1 MTAENATNTI
11 IKKFKMIFAL
21 TMLVFACQL
30 AFGAHTVLAD
40 EETESTETETT
51 ETTESMGQQVIDY
64 ASQFIGNP
72 YRWGGSSLT
81 NGTDCSGFVMSVY
94 ANFGISLPHYSQS
107 MLSQGTAVA
116 SLAEAQPG
124 DILVYSGHTGLYLGN
139 GLMLSALGRKYGICV
154 SSATYKTIKGIRR
167 VI

>member
-1 MTAENATNTI
+1 MTAGNAKETTKETI
-11 IKKFKMIFAL
+11 IRKMKMFLVTAA
-21 TMLVFACQL
+21 LVFACQL
-30 AFGAHTVLAD
+30 AFGARTAHAA
-40 EETESTETETT
+40 ETP
-51 ETTESMGQQVIDY
+51 MGEQVIEY

-107 MLSQGTAVA
+107 MISQGTPVA
-116 SLAEAQPG
+116 SLAEARPG
-124 DILVYSGHTGLYLGN
+124 DILVYSGHTGLYLG
-139 GLMLSALGRKYGICV
+139 GGKMLSALGRSYGICV
-154 SSATYKTIKGIRR
+154 SSATYKPIKAIRR

>member
-1 MTAENATNTI
+1 MTADNAKTTI
-11 IKKFKMIFAL
+11 IRKMKMFLVTAV
-21 TMLVFACQL
+21 LVFACQL
-30 AFGAHTVLAD
+30 TFGAHTAHA
-40 EETESTETETT
+40 EETETT
-51 ETTESMGQQVIDY
+51 MGEQVIEY

-107 MLSQGTAVA
+107 MISQGTAVA

-139 GLMLSALGRKYGICV
+139 GQMLSALGRSYGICV
-154 SSATYKTIKGIRR
+154 SSATYKPIKAIRR